1 MLLDMNLKFEVV
13 IKDQVAKATNPGPLL
28 VLVIVLQMSFKF
40 VKFAV
45 SVGALETRIH
55 LVLKGHVIYSLG
67 MLIEDLVTK
76 TALNLGSLTSMLGF
90 YVGIQARL
98 GKLLVTRNAEVGIF
112 GLFLA
117 LVDFDVGQLSRISSS
132 SRGRRSLRRWSRS
145 RSRGRSYCCFFC
157 SRGFRIDAAASSYDD
172 GRAILVF
179 VNPCWPF

>member
-1 MLLDMNLKFEVV
+1 MP
-13 IKDQVAKATNPGPLL
+13 ITY
-28 VLVIVLQMSFKF
+28 IVPN
-40 VKFAV
+40 V
-45 SVGALETRIH
+45 STY

-98 GKLLVTRNAEVGIF
+98 GKLLVTWNAEVGIF

-117 LVDFDVGQLSRISSS
+117 LVDFDVGQLSRISNS
-132 SRGRRSLRRWSRS
+132 SRGRRSLRRWSRC
-145 RSRGRSYCCFFC
+145 RGRSYCCFFC

-179 VNPCWPF
+179 VNPEKKKI

>member
-1 MLLDMNLKFEVV
+1 MN
-13 IKDQVAKATNPGPLL
+13 IPN
-28 VLVIVLQMSFKF
+28 
-40 VKFAV
+40 V
-45 SVGALETRIH
+45 STY

-179 VNPCWPF
+179 VNPEKKKI

>member
-1 MLLDMNLKFEVV
+1 MP
-13 IKDQVAKATNPGPLL
+13 ITY
-28 VLVIVLQMSFKF
+28 IVPN
-40 VKFAV
+40 V
-45 SVGALETRIH
+45 STY

-98 GKLLVTRNAEVGIF
+98 GKLLVTWNAEVGIF

-117 LVDFDVGQLSRISSS
+117 LVDFDVGQLSRISNS
-132 SRGRRSLRRWSRS
+132 SRGRRSLRCWSRC
-145 RSRGRSYCCFFC
+145 RGRSYCCFFC

-179 VNPCWPF
+179 VNPEKKKI